1 MPPPMPID
9 ALELLDEDHRRIE
22 DLLARYGE
30 LAALNAPASQRKALA
45 EHVCLQLTIHLRLEQ
60 ELFDPALRDA
70 LPDDEVVEE
79 AEADHDRLRDLVARI
94 LAMRAENP
102 LHDARMALLA
112 QYVTRHVQ
120 RERGPLFARARAC
133 GMDLAALGRAL
144 AVRQD
149 ELRAVAEALREDALA
164 SVVTA

>member
-1 MPPPMPID
+1 MKQTPVD
-9 ALELLDEDHRRIE
+9 ALELLDADHRRIE

-30 LAALNAPASQRKALA
+30 AAALKAPPARRKALA
-45 EHVCLQLTIHLRLEQ
+45 EHVCLQLTIHLRLER
-60 ELFDPALRDA
+60 ELFDPAVREA
-70 LPDDEVVEE
+70 MPDDEVVEE
-79 AEADHDRLRDLVARI
+79 AEADHDSLRDLVARI
-94 LAMRAENP
+94 LAMRAEDP

-120 RERGPLFARARAC
+120 RESGPLFERVRAC
-133 GMDLAALGRAL
+133 GIDLTALGRAL

-149 ELRAVAEALREDALA
+149 ELHAVADALREEALA